1 MNDNNTW
8 PVLGE
13 AAASR
18 VAKILAARAGW
29 KLAEVAADHGMP
41 LAGFLENEATA
52 LLIAVTRDPL
62 QLAAAQMES
71 ALIAGRCDGLIIA
84 DERDPWFPPRMSLG
98 HWQSGKVSWYLP
110 MLPYEDRHDTLWL
123 VPHNTVDINP
133 GAPAFRLVAR
143 YLRPEPLPWRDDV
156 ERLAGLDRGATL
168 LRRSIV

>member
-84 DERDPWFPPRMSLG
+84 DESDPWFPPLIAIG
-98 HWQSGKVSWYLP
+98 AWQSGKVAWHLP
-110 MLPYEDRHDTLWL
+110 MLPYTDCDDTLWL
-123 VPHNTVDINP
+123 VPQNMVDIDA

-156 ERLAGLDRGATL
+156 ERLAGLDRAATL
-168 LRRSIV
+168 LRRSIL